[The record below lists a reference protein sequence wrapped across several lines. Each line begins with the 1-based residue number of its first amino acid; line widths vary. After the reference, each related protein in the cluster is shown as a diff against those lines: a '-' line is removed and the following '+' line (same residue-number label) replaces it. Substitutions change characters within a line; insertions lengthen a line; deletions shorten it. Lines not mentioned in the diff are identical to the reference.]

1 MKNIIR
7 IARNDIHNIRKN
19 VIALIVIF
27 GITIVPSLYAWFNI
41 AASWDPYKNTGN
53 LKVAVASLDKGYD
66 GELLPVRLNLG
77 NDIISSLRENTQLH
91 WIFTDAKDASNGVRS
106 GKYYA
111 SVVISE
117 TFSKDMMSLFSSE
130 TTHPTITY
138 CINEKENAIAPKVTE
153 KGADAIRQEINETF
167 TATISKTALDA
178 VRFVADVSAEKGD
191 ASLAENLSASLA
203 EISADLD
210 SASGTVQAFSDMTDA
225 ASLMLD
231 TTSVIFSHT
240 GDGTKTSLGALTD
253 AGNGIASLSS
263 ALSGTTD
270 AVSQALSDGE
280 TYYSSVSSTIQT
292 ALDAYSTDAD
302 AAFTSLN
309 AVSNRI
315 QTVIDGYTSLADS
328 LTAIKN
334 ANPNLSLVIDP
345 ILKQISTAV
354 EHQTNLKAELDNAG
368 IKITGAVQNADSLK
382 TEIDGL
388 IKESLTSTSEVKDSY
403 EATVKNQ
410 LENLAGSLGST
421 GSSVSALL
429 TQLNEGAS
437 DLTDI
442 TNSASD
448 DLALI
453 HTSLSDSST
462 LLSNVSEQL
471 SSASEA
477 LLNPNRDG
485 LSVLTDLLAQKPEAI
500 AAFLASPVS
509 LSEHPVYPIENYGS
523 AMAPFY
529 STLAMWVGGVV
540 LAAMLKVNVSGK
552 ALTGVFNPKPHETY
566 IGRSLLFIAIG
577 LLQSSLICLGD
588 LFYLNIQCQHPVYF
602 LFAGWFTSIVY
613 VSIIYAL
620 TVSFGDIGKAVCGVL
635 LVMQV
640 AGSGGTFPIEV
651 APDFFQ
657 KVYPLL
663 PFTHSMNAMRECIA
677 GFYSTVYW
685 KELGTLA
692 LFLIPALLLGLLLR
706 KPVIRLNDAFTEK
719 LESTK
724 LI

>member
-7 IARNDIHNIRKN
+7 IVRNDIHNIRKN

-53 LKVAVASLDKGYD
+53 LKVAVASLDKGYN
-66 GELLPVRLNLG
+66 GELLPVQINLG
-77 NDIISSLRENTQLH
+77 NDVLSSLRENTQLQ
-91 WIFTDAKDASNGVRS
+91 WIFTDAEDASDGVRS

-130 TTHPTITY
+130 ATHPTITY
-138 CINEKENAIAPKVTE
+138 YINEKENAIAPKVTE
-153 KGADAIRQEINETF
+153 KGADAIRQEINSTF
-167 TATISKTALDA
+167 TETISKTALDA
-178 VRFVADVSAEKGD
+178 FSFVADVSAEKDD

-203 EISADLD
+203 EISADLN
-210 SASGTVQAFSDMTDA
+210 SAAGTVQAFSDMTDA
-225 ASLMLD
+225 ASLVLD
-231 TTSVIFSHT
+231 TTSVIFSQT
-240 GDGTKTSLGALTD
+240 GNGTKTSLNALTD
-253 AGNGIASLSS
+253 AGNGITSLSS
-263 ALSGTTD
+263 ALSGTTA

-280 TYYSSVSSTIQT
+280 TYYSSVSSTIGT

-302 AAFTSLN
+302 AASASLT

-334 ANPNLSLVIDP
+334 ANPNLSPVIDP
-345 ILKQISTAV
+345 ILTQISTAV
-354 EHQTNLKAELDNAG
+354 KHQTDLKTELDNAG
-368 IKITGAVQNADSLK
+368 TKITGAVQNAASLK
-382 TEIDGL
+382 TKIDGL
-388 IKESLTSTSEVKDSY
+388 IEQSLTSAAEVKTNY
-403 EATVKNQ
+403 ETTVKNQ
-410 LENLAGSLGST
+410 LENLSDSLNST
-421 GSSVSALL
+421 GSSVSDLF
-429 TQLNEGAS
+429 TQLNESSS
-437 DLTDI
+437 DLTD
-442 TNSASD
+442 SASD
-448 DLALI
+448 DLASI
-453 HTSLSDSST
+453 HTALSDSSA

-485 LSVLTDLLAQKPEAI
+485 LAVLTDLLAQKPEAI
-500 AAFLASPVS
+500 AAFLASPVN

-523 AMAPFY
+523 AMTPFY

-552 ALTGVFNPKPHETY
+552 ALTGVLNPKPHETY

-588 LFYLNIQCQHPVYF
+588 LFYLDVQCQHPVYF

-620 TVSFGDIGKAVCGVL
+620 TVSFGDIGKAVCVIL

-677 GFYSTVYW
+677 GFYNTTYW

-706 KPVIRLNDAFTEK
+706 KPVIRLNDSFTEK

>member
-167 TATISKTALDA
+167 TETISKTALDA
-178 VRFVADVSAEKGD
+178 FRFVADVSAEKGD

-602 LFAGWFTSIVY
+602 LFSGWFTSIVY

-620 TVSFGDIGKAVCGVL
+620 TVSFGDIGKAVCVVL

>member
-167 TATISKTALDA
+167 TETISKTALDA
-178 VRFVADVSAEKGD
+178 FRFVADVSAEKGD

-602 LFAGWFTSIVY
+602 LFAGWFISIVY

-620 TVSFGDIGKAVCGVL
+620 TVSFGDIGKAVCVVL